1 MIFLRKSEAGCIKA
15 REQTNRKKD
24 IMQEDWLCV
33 EEGWDTGTPSSIL
46 NIGRKGTNLV
56 VDREIFQYSRDIL
69 IFIRNAQ
76 YWYFFHCCLKLCAQ
90 WSFCPNDTYF
100 FLLLSKVFKYHYN
113 KYFHFV
119 VDQKSPNDIVNFSF
133 TFKYTNT
140 IGWVVL
146 VWEEGCRYRWWPGW
160 APPPR
165 FANESSLKIILSGR
179 PSLK

>member
-1 MIFLRKSEAGCIKA
+1 MLCRRIGFVWRKAETQELHLAYWTSEE
-15 REQTNRKKD
+15 REQILLLIGKYSN
-24 IMQEDWLCV
+24 IPEIF
-33 EEGWDTGTPSSIL
+33 SSSSEML
-46 NIGRKGTNLV
+46 NI
-56 VDREIFQYSRDIL
+56 DIFSL
-69 IFIRNAQ
+69 FI
-76 YWYFFHCCLKLCAQ
+76 KLCAQ